1 MSAPRYPRALRQ
13 SALCR
18 PTVRSPTTLMPK
30 KPATNRVRIR
40 RTMRNTWVWELVMPD
55 GHVVQQ
61 SEPFEDRAEC
71 EKDARKQRLPV
82 DGMSRPRP
90 TGDGSQ

>member
-1 MSAPRYPRALRQ
+1 
-13 SALCR
+13 
-18 PTVRSPTTLMPK
+18 
-30 KPATNRVRIR
+30 
-40 RTMRNTWVWELVMPD
+40 MRNTWVWELVMPD

-61 SEPFEDRAEC
+61 SEPFEDRADC

-90 TGDGSQ
+90 TDDGSQ

>member
-1 MSAPRYPRALRQ
+1 
-13 SALCR
+13 
-18 PTVRSPTTLMPK
+18 
-30 KPATNRVRIR
+30 
-40 RTMRNTWVWELVMPD
+40 MRELWVWELVMPD

-71 EKDARKQRLPV
+71 EKVAKEQGLPV

-90 TGDGSQ
+90 KKDE